1 MNLFDMTGKVGLVSG
16 AASGMGK
23 AMATAFAEAGAD
35 VMLVD
40 KNTARWMAATS
51 QSTVAARYAHRRG

>member
-40 KNTARWMAATS
+40 KNTAGLQATADTIAS
-51 QSTVAARYAHRRG
+51 LERKA